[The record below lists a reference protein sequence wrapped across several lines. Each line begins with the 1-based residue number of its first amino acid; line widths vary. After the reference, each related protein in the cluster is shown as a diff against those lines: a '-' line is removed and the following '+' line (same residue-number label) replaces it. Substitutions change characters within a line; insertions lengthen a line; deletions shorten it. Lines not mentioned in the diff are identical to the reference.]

1 MRCGLGPQSKN
12 AERRVF
18 CLCTFAQSA
27 GAFRSVKSGKSVCAC
42 NLPIKAAAVFLY
54 TLYMVRKIFQDKFL
68 LYLTLAVLL
77 LRVGLFFYVMAFNP
91 LGSDFLHFPDS
102 LYYTAPAQTLL
113 TSGQLTDPYS
123 LAPLTFRTPGYPV
136 FLALIYA
143 VSGQSA
149 WAVVFVQILLITAL
163 VPLVYHSA
171 AVFLSKTAARAAGV
185 LCAFST
191 VLAAY
196 AFALLSDVL
205 FAFLLTVFLF
215 FALCYIKSGKWP
227 RLLAA
232 SLFLTAAIFVRPV
245 AYNWLYLG
253 AVLVG
258 LKTYRQGCRK
268 CVCALLVFCLPILA
282 CTGAWQWR
290 NYRQAGYAGFHS
302 SAAYNLYFWN
312 LDAVGHARG
321 LNAQGGDQLLHQ
333 ALPAGFW
340 QFSPTQK
347 DEWLLAHAKPMLR
360 KFWPYKLAHAP
371 YWLAKTLLGGSY
383 TQISRIIRG
392 TPPLS
397 QAEFDYQLNKTTA
410 LPTQHLR
417 TWQDYILLGLCGA
430 QTLLTALLAGLGAV
444 ILWINKRRAETVFL
458 GLFAGYFWAISSV
471 FFGAGGRYR
480 LPFETA
486 LCLLGGAGL
495 AWLCSKLCPRLNR

>member
-1 MRCGLGPQSKN
+1 MRV
-12 AERRVF
+12 RV
-18 CLCTFAQSA
+18 
-27 GAFRSVKSGKSVCAC
+27 
-42 NLPIKAAAVFLY
+42 PIKKRRKAGFLLY

-258 LKTYRQGCRK
+258 VKTYRQGLRQ

-282 CTGAWQWR
+282 CTGGWQWR

-347 DEWLLAHAKPMLR
+347 DAWLLAHAKPMLR

-495 AWLCSKLCPRLNR
+495 AWLCSKLRPRLNR